1 MAIIRW
7 LLYALAGLVLLL
19 AAAVAAAILLIDT
32 RDIQNT
38 LAEQIEDR
46 TGREVDFK
54 GELSLSFFPWLGFEL
69 GETQV
74 ANAEGFAED
83 GPFATVGTVELRVKV
98 LPLLQRQ
105 VVLDNVVLR
114 EVAVNAGIG
123 PDGRPSWADIEERL
137 SQTSDESAPADDTEP
152 ASNGGT
158 DPEPAT
164 ELPFDIRVE
173 GFELADT
180 ALHWRDRE
188 AGTAFSVRDL
198 DLTTGP
204 LALGEKTPLAL
215 AVDFE
220 PEGGPNV
227 ALDLD
232 TDARVTLAP
241 MAVELSNLVVDVN
254 ASGGEL
260 PSGGLAARLQAD
272 IGADLAAGEATID
285 PLQLR
290 IAETAN
296 AEGRLQ
302 LNFGAATPQIDG
314 ELAVAQFS
322 PREFADRFDIELPP
336 TADDDVLR
344 ALALSLRFDG
354 APEQIDVS
362 DIAITLD
369 DTRLDGDLALSLA
382 NKPRIEAN
390 FQGDAIDLD
399 RYMAER
405 EKGDI
410 GDIGEQNED
419 NGKQGDGGDPVAE
432 LPLEPLRAV
441 DADAVVGFDRVSY
454 SGLDL
459 TDATFSFTL
468 DDGLLTLRDSG
479 GNIAGGRIGLAGTF
493 DARGDEPAIDLSTT
507 IDSIQSQ
514 PLVEA
519 FFRSS
524 PVLGELDTS
533 LSLQAAG
540 GTLQEWLDD
549 LDGEFRSSFLN
560 GALRGVNVGQALRN
574 RAASLRGQAET
585 ESSKSLTPFANLSAA
600 GQIRDGVLETRSFS
614 LEGDNVRGSGEGDI
628 DLARQ
633 QIDYTTTF
641 SLLESSGVDESIA
654 GLDIPIRLSG
664 PLFAPKVSIDVAGA
678 LEQRARQEAREA
690 EEKLRRELDEE
701 KEKAREKLEAEEAR
715 AREKLEQEEAKAR
728 QQAAEE
734 EEQARREL
742 EEEKEKARQK
752 LDKERERAKEK
763 LGDQIKGLFD

>member
-7 LLYALAGLVLLL
+7 LLYTLAGLVLLL

-69 GETQV
+69 AETRV
-74 ANAEGFAED
+74 ANAQGFKED

-114 EVAVNAGIG
+114 EVEVNAGIG
-123 PDGRPSWADIEERL
+123 PDGQPSWADIEERL
-137 SQTSDESAPADDTEP
+137 GQPPDESAPADGTEP
-152 ASNGGT
+152 GGDGGT
-158 DPEPAT
+158 APDPAA
-164 ELPFDIRVE
+164 ELPFDVRVE

-188 AGTAFSVRDL
+188 AGTAFNVRDL
-198 DLTTGP
+198 NLTTGP
-204 LALGEKTPLAL
+204 LALGEATPLAL
-215 AVDFE
+215 SVDFE
-220 PEGGPNV
+220 PADGPNI
-227 ALDLD
+227 ALELD
-232 TDARVTLAP
+232 TNTRVTLAP
-241 MAVELSNLVVDVN
+241 MAAELSDLVVDVS
-254 ASGGEL
+254 ASGAEL
-260 PSGGLAARLQAD
+260 PRGGLAARLQAD

-285 PLQLR
+285 PLQLQ

-296 AEGRLQ
+296 AEGRLR
-302 LNFGAATPQIDG
+302 LTFGGATPQLDG
-314 ELAVAQFS
+314 ELAVDQFS
-322 PREFADRFDIELPP
+322 PRELADRFDIELPP

-344 ALALSLRFDG
+344 ALTLSLRFDG
-354 APEQIDVS
+354 TPERIDVS
-362 DIAITLD
+362 DIAINLD
-369 DTRLDGDLALSLA
+369 DTRLDGDLALSMA

-390 FQGDAIDLD
+390 FQGDAIDID
-399 RYMAER
+399 RYMADR
-405 EKGDI
+405 EKAEI
-410 GDIGEQNED
+410 GDIGEQDKD
-419 NGKQGDGGDPVAE
+419 NGEQGDGGDPIAE
-432 LPLEPLRAV
+432 LPLEALRAV
-441 DADAVVGFDRVSY
+441 DAEAIVGFDRVGY
-454 SGLDL
+454 TDLDL

-468 DDGLLTLRDSG
+468 DNGLLTLRDSG

-493 DARGDEPAIDLSTT
+493 DARGGEPAIDVSTT
-507 IDSIQSQ
+507 IDSVRSQS
-514 PLVEA
+514 LVEA

-540 GTLQEWLDD
+540 GSLQDWLDD
-549 LDGEFRSSFLN
+549 LDGEFRSTFLD
-560 GALRGVNVGQALRN
+560 GALRGINVGQALRN

-585 ESSKSLTPFANLSAA
+585 ESSKSLTPFANFSAA
-600 GQIRDGVLETRSFS
+600 GQIRDGMLETRSFS
-614 LEGDNVRGSGEGDI
+614 LEGDSVRGSGEGDI

-664 PLFAPKVSIDVAGA
+664 SLFAPKVSIDVVGA
-678 LEQRARQEAREA
+678 LERRARQEGQEA

-701 KEKAREKLEAEEAR
+701 KEEARQKLEEEEAR

-728 QQAAEE
+728 QQAEE
-734 EEQARREL
+734 EEVQ
-742 EEEKEKARQK
+742 ARQK
-752 LDKERERAKEK
+752 LEEERDRAKEK
-763 LGDQIKGLFD
+763 IQDQIKGLFD